1 MEKSKCKFACQRK
14 QELPIPERRSFKIE
28 VREVEGEKKFVG
40 TPIVYNKK
48 SEDLGF
54 FEIIKPGAATEALKR
69 SDPRLLYGHNSNS
82 LLPIARASAGTLRAT
97 ETKKGVDIEA
107 DPPQKNQFVD
117 ALIESIERG
126 DVREMSFGFTVE
138 KDEWKDLDKDR
149 PTRTITKFREI
160 FDYSYVA
167 FAAYGETVAGT
178 DVRVALRSLEAAKTD
193 PTDKPNLAFT
203 PVDDA
208 DDEVKV
214 EFKVKRIQV
223 EFEVNGKPIE
233 SPYIIEAADINETDI
248 EIKTKTKTETEPP
261 DSIDTDTTENRTDED
276 TEITD
281 TKIKPNTEG
290 DETVTTTESRDSVE
304 VDGADTDTTKGNEA
318 ETDTE
323 KRESGEIET
332 DHATETP
339 DTNKSEIEWE
349 QERSLIDTI
358 IFEAGETI

>member
-138 KDEWKDLDKDR
+138 KDEWKD
-149 PTRTITKFREI
+149 F
-160 FDYSYVA
+160 
-167 FAAYGETVAGT
+167 
-178 DVRVALRSLEAAKTD
+178 
-193 PTDKPNLAFT
+193 
-203 PVDDA
+203 
-208 DDEVKV
+208 
-214 EFKVKRIQV
+214 
-223 EFEVNGKPIE
+223 
-233 SPYIIEAADINETDI
+233 
-248 EIKTKTKTETEPP
+248 
-261 DSIDTDTTENRTDED
+261 
-276 TEITD
+276 
-281 TKIKPNTEG
+281 
-290 DETVTTTESRDSVE
+290 
-304 VDGADTDTTKGNEA
+304 
-318 ETDTE
+318 
-323 KRESGEIET
+323 
-332 DHATETP
+332 
-339 DTNKSEIEWE
+339 
-349 QERSLIDTI
+349 
-358 IFEAGETI
+358 